1 MGENFI
7 WRDAGRTV
15 LLREGGLHRAVELL
29 GRHGCERFELLA
41 TPRSLAAAG
50 ELAGAAAAVHEV
62 APGAVAD
69 AAAALRPALDGRLPL
84 VALGGGRVIDCAKAL
99 ASVLGLEVATL
110 ATTMSGAEMTSLH
123 ALPAGDAAG
132 DVARTRPRL
141 VIADPELMTDAPE
154 PALRASSMNALAHAA
169 DSVYTPLANPVS
181 LFAARR
187 GAELIAAALDRP
199 RDERPRA
206 ELALGSLL
214 CGYAIDSALFGLHHV
229 VCQTFARVCGTA
241 HAQTNAAVLPP
252 RDRLAGAARAGADRR
267 DRGRDRLRSR
277 AAARADSRARR
288 RAGRARRARSRRG
301 RRRAG
306 ADGDALAAR
315 AGQRP
320 GPAGSRGPAGDRR
333 GGLVSGGP
341 VAGRVALVTGASA
354 GIGAATVRAL
364 ADAGMAVAFSAR
376 GPQAVAD
383 LEDELTAGRAD
394 GARSGRRHGCRRGR
408 RRLPRPG
415 RRRARSGRRAGQQ
428 RRPLALA
435 QLPADDRRGL
445 APAAST

>member
-123 ALPAGDAAG
+123 ALPSGDAAG

-241 HAQTNAAVLPP
+241 HAQTNAAVLPHATAWLALRAP
-252 RDRLAGAARAGADRR
+252 APIGEIAAAIGCAPGRL
-267 DRGRDRLRSR
+267 RGRIRELGGEPAGL
-277 AAARADSRARR
+277 AALGVGEDDVEPALTMML
-288 RAGRARRARSRRG
+288 SRRELG
-301 RRRAG
+301 NV
-306 ADGDALAAR
+306 
-315 AGQRP
+315 P
-320 GPAGSRGPAGDRR
+320 G
-333 GGLVSGGP
+333 
-341 VAGRVALVTGASA
+341 
-354 GIGAATVRAL
+354 
-364 ADAGMAVAFSAR
+364 
-376 GPQAVAD
+376 
-383 LEDELTAGRAD
+383 
-394 GARSGRRHGCRRGR
+394 
-408 RRLPRPG
+408 RPG
-415 RRRARSGRRAGQQ
+415 REDLRAIVE
-428 RRPLALA
+428 
-435 QLPADDRRGL
+435 
-445 APAAST
+445 AAW